1 MNILLF
7 FFSIPIAIIIISIAL
22 ERVLDCPVLV
32 AAITFAVLL
41 VIATVLES
49 TTFLIAVIIYTIIS
63 FLAAWISKYIC
74 KYIRNLRVCCS
85 NNLNNCN
92 NNVLTVNGRVNI
104 AHETNNNN
112 NNNNNCNNNNSG
124 TFYGCYRRR

>member
-22 ERVLDCPVLV
+22 ERLLDCPVLV
-32 AAITFAVLL
+32 ASIAFAVLL
-41 VIATVLES
+41 VIATILAN

-74 KYIRNLRVCCS
+74 RYLKNIRNCCDNNS
-85 NNLNNCN
+85 NNYNSS
-92 NNVLTVNGRVNI
+92 NVLTVNGRVNI
-104 AHETNNNN
+104 TDETN

>member
-22 ERVLDCPVLV
+22 ERLLDCPILV

-41 VIATVLES
+41 VIATILGS
-49 TTFLIAVIIYTIIS
+49 TAFLIAVIIYTIIS

-74 KYIRNLRVCCS
+74 RWLRNIRNCCNNNS
-85 NNLNNCN
+85 NFYNNN
-92 NNVLTVNGRVNI
+92 GNNVLTVNGRVNI
-104 AHETNNNN
+104 PENA
-112 NNNNNCNNNNSG
+112 NNNCNQNNTG

>member
-22 ERVLDCPVLV
+22 ERLLDCPILV

-41 VIATVLES
+41 VVATILGS
-49 TTFLIAVIIYTIIS
+49 TAFLIAVIIYTIIS
-63 FLAAWISKYIC
+63 FLAAWISNYIC
-74 KYIRNLRVCCS
+74 RWLRNIRNCCNNNS
-85 NNLNNCN
+85 NFYNNN
-92 NNVLTVNGRVNI
+92 GNNVLTVNGRVNI
-104 AHETNNNN
+104 PENA
-112 NNNNNCNNNNSG
+112 NNNCNQNNTG

>member
-22 ERVLDCPVLV
+22 ERLLDCPILV

-41 VIATVLES
+41 VIATILGS
-49 TTFLIAVIIYTIIS
+49 TAFLIAVIIYTIIS

-74 KYIRNLRVCCS
+74 RWLRNIRNCC
-85 NNLNNCN
+85 NG

-104 AHETNNNN
+104 PENA
-112 NNNNNCNNNNSG
+112 NNNCNQNNTG

>member
-1 MNILLF
+1 MKRAIKQSTLTSILNG
-7 FFSIPIAIIIISIAL
+7 IT
-22 ERVLDCPVLV
+22 
-32 AAITFAVLL
+32 ITFAVLL
-41 VIATVLES
+41 VIATILGS

-74 KYIRNLRVCCS
+74 RWLRNIRNCCNNNS
-85 NNLNNCN
+85 NNCNN

-104 AHETNNNN
+104 ADETNN

>member
-22 ERVLDCPVLV
+22 ERLLDCPVLV
-32 AAITFAVLL
+32 ADITFAVLL
-41 VIATVLES
+41 VIATILGS

-63 FLAAWISKYIC
+63 FLAAWISRYIC
-74 KYIRNLRVCCS
+74 RWLRNIRNCCNNNS
-85 NNLNNCN
+85 NNCNN

-104 AHETNNNN
+104 ADETNN

>member
-22 ERVLDCPVLV
+22 ERLLDCPILV

-41 VIATVLES
+41 VVAIILGS
-49 TTFLIAVIIYTIIS
+49 TAFLIAVIIYTIIS

-74 KYIRNLRVCCS
+74 RWLRNIRNC
-85 NNLNNCN
+85 CN
-92 NNVLTVNGRVNI
+92 NNSNFYNNNGNNVFTVNGRVNI
-104 AHETNNNN
+104 PENA
-112 NNNNNCNNNNSG
+112 NNNCNQNNTG

>member
-7 FFSIPIAIIIISIAL
+7 FFLIPIAIIIIFIAL
-22 ERVLDCPVLV
+22 ERLLDCPILV

-41 VIATVLES
+41 VVATILGS
-49 TTFLIAVIIYTIIS
+49 TAFLIAVIIYTIIS

-74 KYIRNLRVCCS
+74 RWLRNIRNCCNNNS
-85 NNLNNCN
+85 NFYNNN
-92 NNVLTVNGRVNI
+92 GNNVLTVNGRVNI
-104 AHETNNNN
+104 PENA
-112 NNNNNCNNNNSG
+112 NNNCNQNNTG